1 MRPTMLSALLAAGTA
16 LTLVGAPALAD
27 PVVVGYTTVD
37 FEPANEEEAA
47 DDDATAAH
55 DVTVQGLVVDNLEPR
70 GADVDDGDACP
81 SDGCDYALL
90 AVDPAAIQ
98 DPTSGEGAS
107 AVGCATRSYGVV
119 DPSPQPRDLSGARL
133 YTATGTV
140 PERTVTAGDEPGE
153 PITPG
158 VGLLCFA
165 APGNGLANSAD
176 DRAMSVTQ
184 PAPVVIVSGRE
195 AGHAAPAAD

>member
-1 MRPTMLSALLAAGTA
+1 MRRTMLSALLAAGTA

-37 FEPANEEEAA
+37 FEPANEEDAA
-47 DDDATAAH
+47 DGDATAAH
-55 DVTVQGLVVDNLEPR
+55 DITVQGLVVDNLEPH
-70 GADVDDGDACP
+70 DSDLDDGDACP
-81 SDGCDYALL
+81 SEGCDYALL

-98 DPTSGEGAS
+98 AS
-107 AVGCATRSYGVV
+107 TASQSAGGVGCETRGYGVV
-119 DPSPQPRDLSGARL
+119 DPSPQPRDVSGARL
-133 YTATGTV
+133 YTATGAV
-140 PERTVTAGDEPGE
+140 PERTVATEDEPGE

-176 DRAMSVTQ
+176 DGPLSVTQ

-195 AGHAAPAAD
+195 AGRAAPATD